1 MSELFLLSKNI
12 GKKVI
17 HLHIDRIINKIS
29 LEVNM
34 GTLDTEEKIKKLDTE
49 GMLQSISDLPYQME
63 NAWNEL
69 KNFVIPTPYIKCN
82 KILILGMGGSAIG
95 GDLVSSL
102 SLNYSKAPIIV
113 QRDYG
118 LPNFVDSNT
127 LVIGVS
133 YSGKTEE
140 TLDAFKMAGER
151 NAKLIAIST
160 GGEIESVARK
170 YNAPIF
176 KISYGAQPRA
186 ALGYLFTAI
195 LYIFYKLDFISLGQN
210 EIVNAIEVMKEYQKE
225 ICTESP
231 TSHNPAKQLAE
242 KIKDRIPVIIGAGTM
257 STIARRWKTQINE
270 NSKQAAFYEVFPE
283 LCHNLIVGLD
293 WPKKLGEKIYF
304 LVLESE
310 FDHPRNKI
318 RQSVIGQIFRK
329 KGVGYETIVMKKAFS
344 PLVEMMQM
352 ILLGDYTSY
361 YLGILNGVNPT
372 TIEMIT
378 FLKNKLAESK

>member
-1 MSELFLLSKNI
+1 
-12 GKKVI
+12 
-17 HLHIDRIINKIS
+17 
-29 LEVNM
+29 M
-34 GTLDTEEKIKKLDTE
+34 GILDAEDKIKKLDTD
-49 GMLQSISDLPYQME
+49 GMLQSIADLPYQME
-63 NAWNEL
+63 TAWSEL
-69 KNFVIPTPYIKCN
+69 QKFVIPTPYIKCN

-102 SLNYSKAPIIV
+102 ALNYSKAPIIV

-118 LPNFVDSNT
+118 LPNFVDSST

-151 NAKLIAIST
+151 NAKLIAITT
-160 GGEIESVARK
+160 GGEIEPVARK
-170 YNAPIF
+170 YNAPVF

-186 ALGYLFTAI
+186 ALGYLFTAV
-195 LYIFYKLDFISLGQN
+195 LYVLYKLDFITLGQS
-210 EIVNAIEVMKEYQKE
+210 EIIKTIEVMKEYQKE
-225 ICTESP
+225 ICDQSP

-242 KIKDRIPVIIGAGTM
+242 KIKDKIPVIIGAGTM
-257 STIARRWKTQINE
+257 STVARRWKTQINE
-270 NSKQAAFYEVFPE
+270 NSKHAAFYEVFPE

-318 RQSVIGQIFRK
+318 RQSIIGQIFRK
-329 KGVGYETIVMKKAFS
+329 KGISYETIVMKKAFS

-352 ILLGDYTSY
+352 ILLGDYASY